1 MKPRIFLGTLL
12 TLVPLIAGAVSGTV
26 YPTPEA
32 AKSDLIEAVGAKNK
46 GALIT
51 VLGSG
56 AEDLVNSGD
65 PVYDDFMLGRISKE
79 AAAQCV
85 IDQWDEGT
93 VFFNIGPNSWQLP
106 IPLVKTD
113 AGWVFNPAYDKDQ
126 IIQKRVRRNEASA
139 TEVCRTYVQAQRL
152 YAERDRN
159 ANGVP
164 DFAQKIISSPGTHD
178 GLYWPQADPNDN
190 VSPLWPLVEK
200 ARHEGYGAEGA
211 SGKTPYR
218 GYYYRILTAQGPD
231 APGGAMEYIADGK
244 MTKGFALI
252 GWPAKWGN
260 SGVNTFIVN
269 QSGRVWRKDLGERT
283 DELASKIDKFNP
295 DSSWQPANY

>member
-1 MKPRIFLGTLL
+1 
-12 TLVPLIAGAVSGTV
+12 
-26 YPTPEA
+26 
-32 AKSDLIEAVGAKNK
+32 
-46 GALIT
+46 
-51 VLGSG
+51 
-56 AEDLVNSGD
+56 
-65 PVYDDFMLGRISKE
+65 
-79 AAAQCV
+79 
-85 IDQWDEGT
+85 
-93 VFFNIGPNSWQLP
+93 
-106 IPLVKTD
+106 VKTD

-126 IIQKRVRRNEASA
+126 IIQKRIRRNEASA

-200 ARHEGYGAEGA
+200 ARHEGYGGEATRGRI
-211 SGKTPYR
+211 PYR

-231 APGGAMEYIADGK
+231 APGGAMEYVADGK

-283 DELASKIDKFNP
+283 EEQASKIDKFNP